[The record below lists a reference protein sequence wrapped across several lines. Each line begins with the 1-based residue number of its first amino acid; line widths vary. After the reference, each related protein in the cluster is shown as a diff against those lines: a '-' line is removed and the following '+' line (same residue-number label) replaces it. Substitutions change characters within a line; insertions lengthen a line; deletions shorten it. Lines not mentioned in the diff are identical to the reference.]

1 MIQKI
6 SFQNYKA
13 FERGEI
19 KIKPI
24 TILLGANSVGK
35 SSIINLLLMLQQ
47 TANSTNYKSA
57 LRLHGENVSM
67 GECENIF
74 RNKNTENNIII
85 SFEFK
90 DSNLKDLL
98 SKQLLDDLINILF
111 QPISFLSHFYDE
123 ILKNNS
129 GDINLK
135 RFLNRRMEISNK
147 VYDSK
152 KTFLDLYSTIE
163 AINTKLNDD
172 KSDIVKYYLK
182 SNEIAL
188 SNKKL
193 IEALYEF
200 LTKLREVIKENV
212 FNLSFEL
219 QFVKSN
225 KKEDV
230 LKIREMSLIYKD
242 LSVVTVDFTLNK
254 NNSSYGDINIVSD
267 FINEQD
273 LFDNKIKKEFLSLI
287 NFDSTI
293 FSWPPSINRNRD
305 LFFGNFNDQK
315 LSLTT
320 YIISIIIN
328 RAVSFVRS
336 QFTRELINHVSPL
349 RAHPKRYYF
358 LDKSNINTVL
368 DTLDGNSLTE
378 VLKENDTVRNLVNDW
393 LGRFGLK
400 VDVSTLQDVIHKLKI
415 HQNTLDLDITDV
427 GFGISQILPVI
438 VQGFL
443 SFKGS
448 LTMVEQPEIH
458 LHPKMQADLADL
470 FIDVVK
476 STNNEK
482 KFLLIETHSEYLLR
496 RLRRRIAE
504 GLISSDDIAIYFV
517 SPPKNVDA
525 SSEILEKEVA
535 VNGSFEWP
543 EDFYAD
549 ELKKDTTEFI
559 KHLFLM
565 ICYTLSDCVLN
576 NINIAPNPKEILT
589 DLLMVFAQNNNP
601 YKIAIDKKG
610 KIIDIYSRTDNPAIL
625 YWLQIMSDFPKS
637 WECINVENFDS
648 VKTQEESF
656 LLLCSQTT
664 DKMLIVYSH
673 NEWIKKYYNSN
684 KDILYNG
691 VQLKVLDR
699 EEAIRHLMPTEKVVN
714 IINDSIVA
722 MNGSN
727 INNAKILKK

>member
-1 MIQKI
+1 M
-6 SFQNYKA
+6 
-13 FERGEI
+13 
-19 KIKPI
+19 
-24 TILLGANSVGK
+24 
-35 SSIINLLLMLQQ
+35 
-47 TANSTNYKSA
+47 
-57 LRLHGENVSM
+57 
-67 GECENIF
+67 
-74 RNKNTENNIII
+74 
-85 SFEFK
+85 
-90 DSNLKDLL
+90 
-98 SKQLLDDLINILF
+98 
-111 QPISFLSHFYDE
+111 
-123 ILKNNS
+123 
-129 GDINLK
+129 
-135 RFLNRRMEISNK
+135 
-147 VYDSK
+147 
-152 KTFLDLYSTIE
+152 
-163 AINTKLNDD
+163 
-172 KSDIVKYYLK
+172 K

-200 LTKLREVIKENV
+200 LTKLREVIKEDV

-368 DTLDGNSLTE
+368 VTLDGNSLTE

-476 STNNEK
+476 SINNEK

-535 VNGSFEWP
+535 DNGSFEWP

-559 KHLFLM
+559 KHLFL
-565 ICYTLSDCVLN
+565 
-576 NINIAPNPKEILT
+576 
-589 DLLMVFAQNNNP
+589 
-601 YKIAIDKKG
+601 KK
-610 KIIDIYSRTDNPAIL
+610 
-625 YWLQIMSDFPKS
+625 
-637 WECINVENFDS
+637 
-648 VKTQEESF
+648 
-656 LLLCSQTT
+656 
-664 DKMLIVYSH
+664 
-673 NEWIKKYYNSN
+673 
-684 KDILYNG
+684 
-691 VQLKVLDR
+691 
-699 EEAIRHLMPTEKVVN
+699 
-714 IINDSIVA
+714 
-722 MNGSN
+722 
-727 INNAKILKK
+727 

>member
-305 LFFGNFNDQK
+305 LFFG
-315 LSLTT
+315 
-320 YIISIIIN
+320 
-328 RAVSFVRS
+328 
-336 QFTRELINHVSPL
+336 
-349 RAHPKRYYF
+349 
-358 LDKSNINTVL
+358 
-368 DTLDGNSLTE
+368 
-378 VLKENDTVRNLVNDW
+378 
-393 LGRFGLK
+393 
-400 VDVSTLQDVIHKLKI
+400 
-415 HQNTLDLDITDV
+415 
-427 GFGISQILPVI
+427 
-438 VQGFL
+438 
-443 SFKGS
+443 
-448 LTMVEQPEIH
+448 
-458 LHPKMQADLADL
+458 
-470 FIDVVK
+470 
-476 STNNEK
+476 
-482 KFLLIETHSEYLLR
+482 
-496 RLRRRIAE
+496 
-504 GLISSDDIAIYFV
+504 
-517 SPPKNVDA
+517 
-525 SSEILEKEVA
+525 
-535 VNGSFEWP
+535 
-543 EDFYAD
+543 
-549 ELKKDTTEFI
+549 
-559 KHLFLM
+559 
-565 ICYTLSDCVLN
+565 
-576 NINIAPNPKEILT
+576 
-589 DLLMVFAQNNNP
+589 
-601 YKIAIDKKG
+601 
-610 KIIDIYSRTDNPAIL
+610 
-625 YWLQIMSDFPKS
+625 
-637 WECINVENFDS
+637 
-648 VKTQEESF
+648 
-656 LLLCSQTT
+656 
-664 DKMLIVYSH
+664 
-673 NEWIKKYYNSN
+673 
-684 KDILYNG
+684 
-691 VQLKVLDR
+691 
-699 EEAIRHLMPTEKVVN
+699 
-714 IINDSIVA
+714 
-722 MNGSN
+722 
-727 INNAKILKK
+727 

>member
-90 DSNLKDLL
+90 DSKLKDLL

-129 GDINLK
+129 EDINLK

-172 KSDIVKYYLK
+172 KSDVVKYYLK

-200 LTKLREVIKENV
+200 LTELREVIKEDV

-273 LFDNKIKKEFLSLI
+273 LFDNKIKK
-287 NFDSTI
+287 DS
-293 FSWPPSINRNRD
+293 
-305 LFFGNFNDQK
+305 
-315 LSLTT
+315 
-320 YIISIIIN
+320 
-328 RAVSFVRS
+328 
-336 QFTRELINHVSPL
+336 
-349 RAHPKRYYF
+349 
-358 LDKSNINTVL
+358 
-368 DTLDGNSLTE
+368 
-378 VLKENDTVRNLVNDW
+378 
-393 LGRFGLK
+393 
-400 VDVSTLQDVIHKLKI
+400 
-415 HQNTLDLDITDV
+415 
-427 GFGISQILPVI
+427 
-438 VQGFL
+438 
-443 SFKGS
+443 
-448 LTMVEQPEIH
+448 
-458 LHPKMQADLADL
+458 
-470 FIDVVK
+470 
-476 STNNEK
+476 
-482 KFLLIETHSEYLLR
+482 
-496 RLRRRIAE
+496 
-504 GLISSDDIAIYFV
+504 
-517 SPPKNVDA
+517 
-525 SSEILEKEVA
+525 
-535 VNGSFEWP
+535 
-543 EDFYAD
+543 
-549 ELKKDTTEFI
+549 
-559 KHLFLM
+559 
-565 ICYTLSDCVLN
+565 
-576 NINIAPNPKEILT
+576 
-589 DLLMVFAQNNNP
+589 
-601 YKIAIDKKG
+601 
-610 KIIDIYSRTDNPAIL
+610 
-625 YWLQIMSDFPKS
+625 
-637 WECINVENFDS
+637 
-648 VKTQEESF
+648 
-656 LLLCSQTT
+656 
-664 DKMLIVYSH
+664 
-673 NEWIKKYYNSN
+673 
-684 KDILYNG
+684 
-691 VQLKVLDR
+691 
-699 EEAIRHLMPTEKVVN
+699 
-714 IINDSIVA
+714 
-722 MNGSN
+722 
-727 INNAKILKK
+727 

>member
-90 DSNLKDLL
+90 DSKLKDLL

-129 GDINLK
+129 EDINLK

-172 KSDIVKYYLK
+172 KSDVVKYYLK

-200 LTKLREVIKENV
+200 LTELREVIKEDV

-293 FSWPPSINRNRD
+293 FSWPPM
-305 LFFGNFNDQK
+305 
-315 LSLTT
+315 
-320 YIISIIIN
+320 
-328 RAVSFVRS
+328 
-336 QFTRELINHVSPL
+336 
-349 RAHPKRYYF
+349 
-358 LDKSNINTVL
+358 
-368 DTLDGNSLTE
+368 NS
-378 VLKENDTVRNLVNDW
+378 
-393 LGRFGLK
+393 
-400 VDVSTLQDVIHKLKI
+400 
-415 HQNTLDLDITDV
+415 
-427 GFGISQILPVI
+427 
-438 VQGFL
+438 
-443 SFKGS
+443 
-448 LTMVEQPEIH
+448 
-458 LHPKMQADLADL
+458 
-470 FIDVVK
+470 
-476 STNNEK
+476 
-482 KFLLIETHSEYLLR
+482 
-496 RLRRRIAE
+496 
-504 GLISSDDIAIYFV
+504 
-517 SPPKNVDA
+517 
-525 SSEILEKEVA
+525 
-535 VNGSFEWP
+535 
-543 EDFYAD
+543 
-549 ELKKDTTEFI
+549 
-559 KHLFLM
+559 
-565 ICYTLSDCVLN
+565 
-576 NINIAPNPKEILT
+576 
-589 DLLMVFAQNNNP
+589 
-601 YKIAIDKKG
+601 
-610 KIIDIYSRTDNPAIL
+610 
-625 YWLQIMSDFPKS
+625 
-637 WECINVENFDS
+637 
-648 VKTQEESF
+648 
-656 LLLCSQTT
+656 
-664 DKMLIVYSH
+664 
-673 NEWIKKYYNSN
+673 
-684 KDILYNG
+684 
-691 VQLKVLDR
+691 
-699 EEAIRHLMPTEKVVN
+699 
-714 IINDSIVA
+714 
-722 MNGSN
+722 
-727 INNAKILKK
+727 

>member
-230 LKIREMSLIYKD
+230 LKI
-242 LSVVTVDFTLNK
+242 
-254 NNSSYGDINIVSD
+254 
-267 FINEQD
+267 Q
-273 LFDNKIKKEFLSLI
+273 
-287 NFDSTI
+287 
-293 FSWPPSINRNRD
+293 
-305 LFFGNFNDQK
+305 
-315 LSLTT
+315 
-320 YIISIIIN
+320 
-328 RAVSFVRS
+328 
-336 QFTRELINHVSPL
+336 H
-349 RAHPKRYYF
+349 
-358 LDKSNINTVL
+358 
-368 DTLDGNSLTE
+368 
-378 VLKENDTVRNLVNDW
+378 
-393 LGRFGLK
+393 
-400 VDVSTLQDVIHKLKI
+400 
-415 HQNTLDLDITDV
+415 
-427 GFGISQILPVI
+427 
-438 VQGFL
+438 
-443 SFKGS
+443 
-448 LTMVEQPEIH
+448 
-458 LHPKMQADLADL
+458 
-470 FIDVVK
+470 
-476 STNNEK
+476 
-482 KFLLIETHSEYLLR
+482 
-496 RLRRRIAE
+496 
-504 GLISSDDIAIYFV
+504 
-517 SPPKNVDA
+517 
-525 SSEILEKEVA
+525 
-535 VNGSFEWP
+535 
-543 EDFYAD
+543 
-549 ELKKDTTEFI
+549 
-559 KHLFLM
+559 
-565 ICYTLSDCVLN
+565 
-576 NINIAPNPKEILT
+576 
-589 DLLMVFAQNNNP
+589 
-601 YKIAIDKKG
+601 
-610 KIIDIYSRTDNPAIL
+610 
-625 YWLQIMSDFPKS
+625 
-637 WECINVENFDS
+637 
-648 VKTQEESF
+648 
-656 LLLCSQTT
+656 
-664 DKMLIVYSH
+664 
-673 NEWIKKYYNSN
+673 
-684 KDILYNG
+684 
-691 VQLKVLDR
+691 
-699 EEAIRHLMPTEKVVN
+699 
-714 IINDSIVA
+714 
-722 MNGSN
+722 
-727 INNAKILKK
+727 

>member
-129 GDINLK
+129 EDINLK

-172 KSDIVKYYLK
+172 KSDVVKYYLK

-200 LTKLREVIKENV
+200 LTKLREVIKEDV

-470 FIDVVK
+470 FIDVIK
-476 STNNEK
+476 SINNEK

-535 VNGSFEWP
+535 DNGSFEWP

-559 KHLFLM
+559 KHLFL
-565 ICYTLSDCVLN
+565 
-576 NINIAPNPKEILT
+576 
-589 DLLMVFAQNNNP
+589 
-601 YKIAIDKKG
+601 KK
-610 KIIDIYSRTDNPAIL
+610 
-625 YWLQIMSDFPKS
+625 
-637 WECINVENFDS
+637 
-648 VKTQEESF
+648 
-656 LLLCSQTT
+656 
-664 DKMLIVYSH
+664 
-673 NEWIKKYYNSN
+673 
-684 KDILYNG
+684 
-691 VQLKVLDR
+691 
-699 EEAIRHLMPTEKVVN
+699 
-714 IINDSIVA
+714 
-722 MNGSN
+722 
-727 INNAKILKK
+727 